1 LRYKFGLCDVSSLY
15 VKTVV
20 TDVILLKYCMS
31 NDEFLG
37 PVFWALKL
45 EEHSI

>member
-1 LRYKFGLCDVSSLY
+1 

-20 TDVILLKYCMS
+20 TDVILFKYCMS
-31 NDEFLG
+31 NDEFLIFFSEFLG